1 MHQPMHAT
9 MIMLVD
15 LYERPT
21 STEAPRSRAFID
33 AVFAMSGPD
42 GGIVSGE
49 DGVTVQRPLREG
61 GREAWDLL
69 RKLRE
74 KAWRKAGLDPNVLWT
89 EEEQIRAGVAVPL
102 TEGQRMAQALR
113 EDLLHDPVDVGGLTD
128 GKGQV
133 SVTAGVQ
140 HLMSSAVEDMRAAT
154 TNAADQAAQTQTQN
168 HPATANI
175 NSTDQFRP
183 TTSFPP
189 IPSQTNIPG
198 PASGYFTA
206 PPPPVVAPGLA
217 ASSPSASIART
228 TTESQGN
235 PGTGDSLQPGIHDST
250 PTNGAAPL
258 SNGFAAAV
266 PPVHEEH
273 HDADFW
279 TRWDS
284 VLGSHAGFTFEDE
297 MEGIV
302 WDDLGVE

>member
-61 GREAWDLL
+61 GREAWGLL

-74 KAWRKAGLDPNVLWT
+74 KAWSKAGLDPNVLWT

-113 EDLLHDPVDVGGLTD
+113 EDVLHDPVDVGSLRD
-128 GKGQV
+128 SKGRV
-133 SVTAGVQ
+133 SATAGV
-140 HLMSSAVEDMRAAT
+140 HNLMSSAVEDMRSATAA
-154 TNAADQAAQTQTQN
+154 AIDQSAHRQK
-168 HPATANI
+168 HPAIANL
-175 NSTDQFRP
+175 NATDKFRA

-189 IPSQTNIPG
+189 LPSQTNIPG

-206 PPPPVVAPGLA
+206 PPPPAVGLVPAPN
-217 ASSPSASIART
+217 SPSGSITRT
-228 TTESQGN
+228 TTTSQGN
-235 PGTGDSLQPGIHDST
+235 PGTGDSLQPGIHEGT
-250 PTNGAAPL
+250 PTNGTAPP
-258 SNGFAAAV
+258 SNGFRVAV
-266 PPVHEEH
+266 RPAHEEH

-297 MEGIV
+297 MEGIM
-302 WDDLGVE
+302 WDDLGVD